1 MALYRRHL
9 APHGILAFHI
19 SNRHVDLAPAIAL
32 LADSAG
38 MQARRVSAGSTQ
50 VPGEFTSTW
59 MLVTADQD
67 FFAQPELS
75 AVARLPE
82 SRPGLKVWTDD
93 YSALMPLI
101 RW

>member
-1 MALYRRHL
+1 
-9 APHGILAFHI
+9 LAFHI

-32 LADSAG
+32 LAASAG
-38 MQARRVSAGSTQ
+38 MQARRVSTGSTEH
-50 VPGEFTSTW
+50 PGEYTSTW
-59 MLVTADQD
+59 MLITASPD

-82 SRPGLKVWTDD
+82 PKPGLKVWTDD
-93 YSALMPLI
+93 YSALLPLI